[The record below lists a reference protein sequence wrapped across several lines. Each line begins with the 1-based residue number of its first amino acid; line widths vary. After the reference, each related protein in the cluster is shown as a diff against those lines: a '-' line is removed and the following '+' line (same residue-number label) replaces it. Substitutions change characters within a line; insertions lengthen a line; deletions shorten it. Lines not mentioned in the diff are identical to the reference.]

1 MIRVLP
7 FVIELILVVFC
18 LIDCVQSDEQRI
30 RNLPKWGWI
39 ILIVLVPIIGC
50 VAWLLA
56 GRPLRVSG
64 ERNVPWPSTKTA
76 GFPEYERPERPRPK
90 APDDDPEFLARLK
103 HDNSE
108 HERLLKR
115 WEEDLKRRE
124 DELRQDPDSGQKPDQ
139 S

>member
-30 RNLPKWGWI
+30 RSLPRWGWI
-39 ILIVLVPIIGC
+39 VLIVLVPIIGC

-56 GRPLRVSG
+56 GRPLRAGGV
-64 ERNVPWPSTKTA
+64 RNAAPPSPPTTP
-76 GFPEYERPERPRPK
+76 GFPPYQRSPRPK
-90 APDDDPEFLARLK
+90 APDDDPDFLAKLK
-103 HDNSE
+103 QDNTE

-124 DELRQDPDSGQKPDQ
+124 EEFRSDDEKGSTPEQ